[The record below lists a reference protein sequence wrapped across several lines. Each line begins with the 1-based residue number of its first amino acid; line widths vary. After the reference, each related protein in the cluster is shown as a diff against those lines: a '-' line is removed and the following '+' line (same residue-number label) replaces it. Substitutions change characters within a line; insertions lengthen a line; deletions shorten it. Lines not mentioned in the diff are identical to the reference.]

1 MKNIS
6 TYIFEKPVSCGE
18 FCEFLSEV
26 LKISPESYLTFTP
39 DIQYYDVQE
48 DFGIVSLRGP
58 FVQLYFNEE
67 IYSSGP
73 MFLSSLYA
81 ALIQN
86 YKPSD
91 ILDPYYKP
99 VRAKAR
105 NLPTPVLNIIEP

>member
-1 MKNIS
+1 MKSIS
-6 TYIFEKPVSCGE
+6 AYTFEKPVSCGE

-39 DIQYYDVQE
+39 DIQYYDTE
-48 DFGIVSLRGP
+48 EFFGVESLRGP

-73 MFLSSLYA
+73 MFLSSLYT

-86 YKPSD
+86 YKSSD
-91 ILDPYYKP
+91 ILNPYYKP

-105 NLPTPVLNIIEP
+105 SLPTPEINIIEL